1 MMVPQHKLEIWPGHV
16 VRVQD
21 MDGGL
26 MLLCD
31 TAHKVLRSG
40 NFPRVQGYI
49 FSIITLGGV
58 GENMEIQAREKNMMK
73 KCNPQ
78 EQNYYFFLGAR
89 PPKKNKKTGGQKCFS
104 IEGVGKK

>member
-49 FSIITLGGV
+49 FSIITLGG
-58 GENMEIQAREKNMMK
+58 GEKIWKYK
-73 KCNPQ
+73 
-78 EQNYYFFLGAR
+78 LGR
-89 PPKKNKKTGGQKCFS
+89 K
-104 IEGVGKK
+104 I